1 MNHNNSGLHCPKA
14 LGHQYHQS
22 SHSMIVFTVAG
33 QLKVGLKSRLQWR
46 EISRLFVCL
55 RLFRFCTTLFTL
67 YTWWELAGDSKRD
80 TRVFPQHACLLSRTH
95 PTNSRPSIASAAQ
108 GIDFDAVI
116 IQQALEAID
125 EVGDL
130 LKVKY
135 SRRKIDAKEWKLRQ
149 LYKERTINL
158 EKCIL
163 PDKQDITVVLSS

>member
-1 MNHNNSGLHCPKA
+1 
-14 LGHQYHQS
+14 
-22 SHSMIVFTVAG
+22 MIVFTVAG

-55 RLFRFCTTLFTL
+55 RLFRFLTTLFTL

-125 EVGDL
+125 EVGDF

-163 PDKQDITVVLSS
+163 PDKQQDITVVLSS